1 MTKEGLEFQSDG
13 YVFLADVLQHPTFA
27 GKYTMDDIRQCVAI
41 DDKKRFGLKTDENT
55 GKEMIRAHQGHSM
68 EEAKV
73 DMQEITDPNEFPVVL
88 HGTYQRH
95 WQSIQ
100 DKVTSPIDYELERF
114 ILSL

>member
-1 MTKEGLEFQSDG
+1 MTKEGLELQSDG
-13 YVFLADVLQHPTFA
+13 YVFLDDVLRHPTFA
-27 GKYTMDDIRQCVAI
+27 AKYTMDDVHQCVAT

-73 DMQEITDPNEFPVVL
+73 DMREITDPNEFPVVL
-88 HGTYQRH
+88 HGTYLRH

-100 DKVTSPIDYELERF
+100 EKVTSPAECELEGF